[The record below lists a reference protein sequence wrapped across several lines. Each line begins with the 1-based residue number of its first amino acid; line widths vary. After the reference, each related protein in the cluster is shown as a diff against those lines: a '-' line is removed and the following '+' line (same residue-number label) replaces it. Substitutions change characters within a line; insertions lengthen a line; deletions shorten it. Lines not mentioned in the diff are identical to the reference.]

1 MSTWQQHAL
10 SNTATNRLEVNPNV
24 NNDLKSVEVSDG
36 LGEINHTSALS
47 GDFGRCKTFL

>member
-10 SNTATNRLEVNPNV
+10 SNTATN
-24 NNDLKSVEVSDG
+24 NNHQLGINCNTNNGTKSIEILDG

-47 GDFGRCKTFL
+47 GDFGM

>member
-10 SNTATNRLEVNPNV
+10 ANNTNQLGINSNT
-24 NNDLKSVEVSDG
+24 NNGLKTVELSDE

-47 GDFGRCKTFL
+47 GDFGM

>member
-10 SNTATNRLEVNPNV
+10 ANTTLLNNSSQIVNSPSTHSRIN
-24 NNDLKSVEVSDG
+24 SVEVHDN

-47 GDFGRCKTFL
+47 GDFGT